1 MRNDQ
6 LGRIWER
13 ISSSFLFRNKG
24 NMSSQNF
31 GGSLDCTD
39 VWVENGRKCRPFL
52 PDFFELIRL
61 YQSWGESREKVA
73 KRQMGTISF
82 LPELA
87 QSTQHRTKWIAF
99 SLASTQHWQ
108 NQMRSKNAGQYL
120 LNSQPRWEMLLIF
133 FRFWVPE
140 M

>member
-1 MRNDQ
+1 MINWEEFGKESQAPFCSETR
-6 LGRIWER
+6 GTCFPRI
-13 ISSSFLFRNKG
+13 L
-24 NMSSQNF
+24 

-52 PDFFELIRL
+52 PDFLSSFDL

-99 SLASTQHWQ
+99 SLVSAQHWQ

-133 FRFWVPE
+133 FRYRVPE